1 MPLREGLM
9 ATTLPSLEVATFLF
23 EIYFLRLYNATLLF
37 HKETFLSDYAAN
49 KVPDFV
55 SLSIFALASIFI
67 RPAPG
72 QPQTDAGED
81 RNELGISLFSAA
93 DSNKQGSEWAIA
105 ASQRV
110 LIQADVPRLETI
122 QACQN
127 LTLYW
132 FSVSKAD
139 RAYMHAHIAYR
150 TAHLLKFHLQN
161 GPSYGMNE
169 PSLLGEL
176 QRRCYWS
183 SWITS
188 CISQDIT
195 FKADPWKEVAGL
207 LLPSDENSYAA
218 GKPTPSEYFDDS
230 GNMQNSGP
238 IDPQPSIVGHF
249 IKLFGLW
256 REVHRFVNH
265 GRKEDNCPGRLA
277 EFWELDR
284 RLKLLFEQL
293 SVAFPFSSS
302 APFQSPNLDAY
313 RIFSLHCL
321 YHLCSC
327 VLHSSLVPIFSNNL
341 SNPHI
346 SKLLVQLSVEES
358 VTHATS
364 ILDMASTFLFR
375 RPDISRLPSIVG
387 YCMFVSSTVQFKSLV
402 AQQRLQVRYTSRL
415 KAALCILQR
424 LKEYWT
430 PLQDLWNSLKL
441 LFASRGLSIDDTA
454 RSDKEPN
461 RAFNNEPTDVEK
473 IVSHEGTL
481 KGAGAT
487 DIFTYIADPQT
498 KQMLSQPHLETL
510 ARAQRDS
517 SQINTSQR
525 GEKMAWR
532 PVGQNNSAQESAIHS
547 ALQERPSPVSRSFI
561 VPDPEMRLSFNNIR
575 NTSREFGTAGGGI
588 PGEDMSISDIA
599 EGNQVEAAD
608 HSNGQ
613 SSAAPNTAGRL
624 ADSVMDTNMMDST
637 DLWWDQ
643 SYEASNGDLAR
654 MNQMV
659 QLGTSYFGTTFFG

>member
-1 MPLREGLM
+1 MDGDSSTAGHSPSARQEGLTSLSVTACCRCRKQKLRCSRDQPACKRCRSVAAYCEYPQPPDRKLLAARRLYNARPSTYRRAESSRSPHQQQQLSEEAASPIDRSGEADAGHRDRSWTAPEAHQPPTMPLREGLM

-238 IDPQPSIVGHF
+238 IDPQPSI
-249 IKLFGLW
+249 
-256 REVHRFVNH
+256 
-265 GRKEDNCPGRLA
+265 
-277 EFWELDR
+277 
-284 RLKLLFEQL
+284 
-293 SVAFPFSSS
+293 
-302 APFQSPNLDAY
+302 
-313 RIFSLHCL
+313 
-321 YHLCSC
+321 
-327 VLHSSLVPIFSNNL
+327 
-341 SNPHI
+341 
-346 SKLLVQLSVEES
+346 
-358 VTHATS
+358 
-364 ILDMASTFLFR
+364 
-375 RPDISRLPSIVG
+375 
-387 YCMFVSSTVQFKSLV
+387 SLV